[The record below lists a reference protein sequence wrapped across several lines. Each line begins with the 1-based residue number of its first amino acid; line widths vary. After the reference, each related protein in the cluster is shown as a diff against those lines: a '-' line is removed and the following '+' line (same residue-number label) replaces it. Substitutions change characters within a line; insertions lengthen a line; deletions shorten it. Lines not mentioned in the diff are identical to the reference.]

1 MYSASFF
8 PHFFHPCFMLLLCV
22 YVCVGVLYLLC
33 AVHLKKNINV
43 LFGSLKKR
51 KKKKKDV
58 WMSEREEYC
67 NNGWMFLNKSPTMMC
82 LAKKNIKKYSK
93 PNFSKIIITVFKAY
107 SYRSEF
113 EYKPVW
119 QLLCININKYA
130 DLKLGPGRGVLVL
143 LFSSSL
149 AFFYNLIPFLHI
161 THWVLLSNSPTF
173 QVKHA
178 HRTNSNTV

>member
-1 MYSASFF
+1 MYSASFS

-33 AVHLKKNINV
+33 AVHLKKQQHKCVVWFI
-43 LFGSLKKR
+43 KKEEE
-51 KKKKKDV
+51 KKKKDV

-67 NNGWMFLNKSPTMMC
+67 NNGWMFLNKIPTMMC
-82 LAKKNIKKYSK
+82 LAKKYIKKYSK

-149 AFFYNLIPFLHI
+149 AFFYNLRHI
-161 THWVLLSNSPTF
+161 IHWVLLSNSPTF